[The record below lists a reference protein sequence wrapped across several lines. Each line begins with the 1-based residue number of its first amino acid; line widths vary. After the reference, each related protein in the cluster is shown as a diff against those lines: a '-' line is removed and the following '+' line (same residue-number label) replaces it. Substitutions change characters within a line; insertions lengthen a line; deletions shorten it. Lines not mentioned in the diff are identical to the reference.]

1 MKKILLATTL
11 LAGFIGTAHAAD
23 LATRKSPPP
32 AALPVMAQYNWT
44 GFYVGI
50 QGGGGFGGDS
60 RHRGAG
66 GKSGAIELSGGL
78 VGATLG
84 YNHQIGNFVAGVE
97 GDYSWSSLKGSTS
110 GNCVAPGCKTDIRSF
125 GTLRGRLGYSFD
137 RIMPYV
143 TGGLAVGDI
152 RHSAGAFTGSEFRA
166 GWTIGGGVEAALT
179 RNITAKA
186 EYLYYDFARQNYNS
200 AAGLSGNA
208 NGHILRAGVNYKF

>member
-11 LAGFIGTAHAAD
+11 LAGAMASAQAAD

-60 RHRGAG
+60 RHRSGGAR
-66 GKSGAIELSGGL
+66 SGQIELGGGL

-84 YNHQIGNFVAGVE
+84 YNHQIGNFVAGIE
-97 GDYSWSSLKGSTS
+97 GDYAWASLNGSTNA
-110 GNCVAPGCKTDIRSF
+110 NCAAPGCKTDIRSF

-143 TGGLAVGDI
+143 TGGLAIADI
-152 RHSAGAFTGSEFRA
+152 KHSAGAFSGSDYRA
-166 GWTIGGGVEAALT
+166 GWTIGAGVEAALT
-179 RNITAKA
+179 RNISVKG
-186 EYLYYDFARQNYNS
+186 EYLYYDFARQTYNS
-200 AAGLSGNA
+200 GAALGANA